1 MYIMIYIM
9 VHNSRTQEQSV
20 DDTYSII
27 KPNIMSYNNNHIIIK
42 YDSNRDVNK
51 ISQIWIKM

>member
-20 DDTYSII
+20 DDTYSIT
-27 KPNIMSYNNNHIIIK
+27 KPNMSYNNNHIIK
-42 YDSNRDVNK
+42 YDSNRDLNK
-51 ISQIWIKM
+51 ICQIWIKM